1 MSEWWTYSLSD
12 FLLFSPRTY
21 YRLLELYNL
30 AIWPAQLLA
39 LAFGV
44 LILALLRPGP
54 AWQGRGVA
62 AVLAA
67 CWLWVGRAY
76 FLERYETINWA
87 ASYFAFAF
95 AVEALLLLWIAVAYG
110 LLFGPRSHPTG
121 RAGLAIFL
129 FALGVQ
135 PLIGPLLGRPWTQA
149 EVFGIAPDP
158 TAIATLGILLTPNGR
173 ARWELLAIPVIW
185 CVISALT
192 LWTMGS
198 PDALTP
204 ALVACFAVLLA
215 MGKPGREPWG
225 ASGDMSARMRDVA
238 P

>member
-21 YRLLELYNL
+21 YRLFELYNL

-44 LILALLRPGP
+44 LIVALLRPGP
-54 AWQGRGVA
+54 VWQGRVVA

-67 CWLWVGRAY
+67 CWLWVAWAY
-76 FLERYETINWA
+76 FLEQYETINWA
-87 ASYFAFAF
+87 ASYFAFGF
-95 AVEALLLLWIAVAYG
+95 AVEALLLLGLGVAYG
-110 LLFGPRSHPTG
+110 LSFGRRSHPTG

-135 PLIGPLLGRPWTQA
+135 PVIGPLLGRPWTQA

-158 TAIATLGILLTPNGR
+158 TAIATLGILLTANGR
-173 ARWELLAIPVIW
+173 PRWELLAIPVIW
-185 CVISALT
+185 CVIGALT

-198 PDALTP
+198 PDAPVP
-204 ALVACFAVLLA
+204 ALVACLAVLLA
-215 MGKPGREPWG
+215 MWKPARG
-225 ASGDMSARMRDVA
+225 ASGSHDLSERMRDVA
-238 P
+238 R